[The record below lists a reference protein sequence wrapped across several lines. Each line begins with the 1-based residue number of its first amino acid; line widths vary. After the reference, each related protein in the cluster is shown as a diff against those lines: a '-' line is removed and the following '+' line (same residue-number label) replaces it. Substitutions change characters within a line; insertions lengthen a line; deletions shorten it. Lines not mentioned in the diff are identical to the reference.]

1 MINKDIKRLISEAVK
16 EIINKSLL
24 KVNYLSQKHNNKIH
38 FIPKRYRIL
47 GGILQSM
54 NIQFGNFIEILIQNL
69 IKENP
74 RYEIISK
81 YSRKRYNNFLIS
93 QANEKQIDEYITR
106 CQQDLNIDLDREY
119 HNLLTSLKT
128 NINKGKFIKSSH
140 DIDLLFKDKKENKI
154 YYVEIKYNDDHD
166 TGKFIDIN
174 RKFLKTYCYLLNEEL
189 GVNTEIIP
197 ILFYFNNKI
206 MKGNIYLPEK
216 EVIYRGKRFFEQ
228 FLTIDYKELD
238 NYLLKLS
245 ENQETINM
253 FNNMYNNILKNN

>member
-1 MINKDIKRLISEAVK
+1 M
-16 EIINKSLL
+16 
-24 KVNYLSQKHNNKIH
+24 
-38 FIPKRYRIL
+38 
-47 GGILQSM
+47 
-54 NIQFGNFIEILIQNL
+54 
-69 IKENP
+69 
-74 RYEIISK
+74 
-81 YSRKRYNNFLIS
+81 
-93 QANEKQIDEYITR
+93 
-106 CQQDLNIDLDREY
+106 
-119 HNLLTSLKT
+119 
-128 NINKGKFIKSSH
+128 
-140 DIDLLFKDKKENKI
+140 DLLFKDKKDNKI

-216 EVIYRGKRFFEQ
+216 EVIYRGKKIFEQ

-238 NYLLKLS
+238 DYLLKLS
-245 ENQETINM
+245 ENPETINM